1 MNRIKNNQV
10 ESLIVTLK
18 TLAITK
24 ERPLWKRV
32 AVELS
37 KPTRHKRE
45 LNVYKLERY
54 AKDGEVIVV
63 PGKVLG
69 TGNLSKKITVAALQF
84 SDSAR
89 SKIQSNK
96 GEVLSIKELMEK
108 HPDGKGIRIM
118 G

>member
-1 MNRIKNNQV
+1 MKRVKNNQV
-10 ESLIVTLK
+10 ESLVVSLK
-18 TLAITK
+18 TLASTK

-45 LNVYKLERY
+45 VNVYKLERY
-54 AKDGEVIVV
+54 AKDGEVILV

-69 TGNLSKKITVAALQF
+69 TGILNKKITVAALQF

-89 SKIQSNK
+89 AKIHSNN
-96 GEVLSIKELMEK
+96 GETLSIQELMEK